1 MFKSCFK
8 MEFYS
13 WPLGG
18 LCTSSR
24 LQGARIS
31 EKDPGR
37 GGNGLSWSREYICT
51 PINGQ
56 LTLSWIHS
64 LLKRIM
70 IITVAKCSQN
80 VQSSPIFGG
89 RWTIWILLVFQNS
102 YWPMQVKHGRKM
114 NFVWPQNIQSQT
126 SILFMLMMQE
136 TIGTLDKHHSKITQ
150 CKKPSFRHW
159 NRYGIRGSNICRRD
173 RGLIETMWNSKTSW
187 FKIFSS
193 PESLLIYNWIVIFP
207 QNKKNH
213 YL

>member
-8 MEFYS
+8 IEVYS

-37 GGNGLSWSREYICT
+37 GGNGLSWSRKYICT

-56 LTLSWIHS
+56 LTLSWIDL

-70 IITVAKCSQN
+70 IVTVAIHSQN
-80 VQSSPIFGG
+80 VQSSPIFC
-89 RWTIWILLVFQNS
+89 RCWTKRILLVFQNS
-102 YWPMQVKHGRKM
+102 NLPMQLKHCQKM
-114 NFVWPQNIQSQT
+114 TFVWPQNIQSQN

-136 TIGTLDKHHSKITQ
+136 SIRSQ
-150 CKKPSFRHW
+150 CNYLMQK
-159 NRYGIRGSNICRRD
+159 
-173 RGLIETMWNSKTSW
+173 SW
-187 FKIFSS
+187 
-193 PESLLIYNWIVIFP
+193 L
-207 QNKKNH
+207 
-213 YL
+213 